1 MRPATLL
8 LLLFSLPALAAPL
21 HGQDLPRDF
30 SARAARIE
38 RAAPGRPLTPPS
50 SAAPQ
55 DIVREYIRGRHAAAT
70 MQSLVV
76 TRDAADA
83 SAHHLAF
90 EQEVAGLRVHG
101 AYLRASLSARGE
113 LLTVIDQLV
122 PVPALVPERV
132 GARDALA
139 SVLRRYYPQ
148 AAVPAAVR
156 SSDNET
162 VFAASPL
169 FPDPPTATRI
179 AVPMAN
185 GALHVGYVVETW
197 DRDNILRHTVVGG
210 DGRVLIE
217 ELRTN
222 TDKYNV
228 FANHPVVTGQQV
240 VEGPGAGNGQSCY
253 GWVTGNTTIGN
264 NVDAYLDRD
273 NNNAP
278 DANGRPI
285 SVKSGQDAEFLAA
298 ADLGAAPTTTINQQ
312 VAVTNLFYLNNVIHD
327 KLYRHGFTEAFG
339 NFQTNN
345 CAPGGKANDP
355 VNAEAQDGGGTNN
368 ANFATPADGSRP
380 RMQMYLWN
388 LSTPHRDGDLDSDI
402 VYHEYGHGLTWRMVG
417 GMSGPLAGAIG
428 EGMSDVLAIYLNDND
443 VVGEYSYNNPKGIRR
458 YRYTDYPLRYGDVK
472 GSSVH
477 NDGEIYAAAMWK
489 LRSEWS
495 SKNVADEDRLF
506 DYVVG
511 GMKYTPSRPAYEHM
525 RDGILSA
532 IAADAAR
539 PAGASCA
546 VWTAFA
552 QFGIG
557 EGAEGKE
564 SCRIFTCS
572 VTIKQSFV
580 VPATA
585 CSTGQQENTAPVVTI
600 SSPANGA
607 SFLTTDSITFAAS
620 VTDED
625 SNLAGSLSWISNLS
639 GSIGSGAT
647 FPTSLAAGTHTITAS
662 VTDSGGLSGSSSIAI
677 TVTAPQSSGIT
688 LSVRAY
694 KVKGVQTADLTW
706 SGATG
711 TNVDVYR
718 TGQILTETANDG
730 NEIDSIGAKGGG
742 SYTYRVCE
750 AGSTTTCSNEAVA
763 TF

>member
-580 VPATA
+580 VPADA
-585 CSTGQQENTAPVVTI
+585 CAASSNTAPVVTI
-600 SSPANGA
+600 SSPSGGTYAEGTVLTCTGSA
-607 SFLTTDSITFAAS
+607 SDAEQGNLSNALTWT
-620 VTDED
+620 
-625 SNLAGSLSWISNLS
+625 SNLD
-639 GSIGSGAT
+639 GSIGSGASFT
-647 FPTSLAAGTHTITAS
+647 RSLAVGTHVVTAA
-662 VTDSGGLSGSSSIAI
+662 VTDSGGLSGSA
-677 TVTAPQSSGIT
+677 TVTVTIQAAPTAGIS
-688 LSVRAY
+688 LAVRGY
-694 KVKGVQTADLTW
+694 KIKGVQEAELSWGGADGSTVGIYRNG
-706 SGATG
+706 SHV
-711 TNVDVYR
+711 VD
-718 TGQILTETANDG
+718 TANDR
-730 NEIDSIGAKGGG
+730 EHIDNIGVKGSG
-742 SYTYRVCE
+742 TYRYKVCE
-750 AGSTTTCSNEAVA
+750 TTGRCSDEVVVV
-763 TF
+763 F